1 MENMFEKGCLVQL
14 SAAVWGATR
23 KVKTDK
29 LSDEVSEK
37 WLSASKKLVDP
48 DSLKPVNKV
57 VNSARSFLA
66 GVTLPFPLQGMAFIP
81 KEMIGRVDEKLGLFK
96 EEFNETVESFLG
108 SYDNLRE
115 VAMLNLG
122 DLFNEFDYPADV
134 RAKFGFTWRFVIL
147 DVPNGRHGILA
158 PEVYEREKEKF
169 VRTMEE
175 ARELAVQSLR
185 EEFSGMVQ
193 RISERFTNNGNPKPK
208 IFKSGTVEN
217 FYEFFE
223 TFKERNIF
231 KDDQLAELVER
242 AKGILEGRSAESIRS
257 DGTIRDRIG
266 NAMKGVESAMNEIL
280 AMPRRRIVMN

>member
-23 KVKTDK
+23 KIRTEK

-48 DSLKPVNKV
+48 DSLKPVSKV
-57 VNSARSFLA
+57 VNSARSYLA

-81 KEMIGRVDEKLGLFK
+81 KEMIGRVDEKLELFK
-96 EEFNETVESFLG
+96 DEFNRTVDSFLM

-122 DLFNEFDYPADV
+122 ELFNEFDYPVDV
-134 RAKFGFTWRFVIL
+134 KAKFGFTWRFVIL
-147 DVPNGRHGILA
+147 DVPNGRHGVLA

-175 ARELAVQSLR
+175 ARELAVESLR
-185 EEFSGMVQ
+185 EEFSSMVQ
-193 RISERFTNNGNPKPK
+193 RISERFTNGDNSKSK
-208 IFKSGTVEN
+208 IFKNGTVEN

-231 KDDQLAELVER
+231 RDDQLSELVEK
-242 AKGILEGRSAESIRS
+242 AKAILGGRSADSIRS
-257 DGTIRDRIG
+257 DEPLKECIG
-266 NAMKGVESAMNEIL
+266 RAMKDVESAMTEIFT
-280 AMPRRRIVMN
+280 MPRRRIVMN